1 MGLLVAPG
9 VGEEEKPVA
18 LVRPEI
24 EALAHLILPHQLSL
38 AQQKDPCDKDT
49 SEHWVTLPS
58 EFQMQTHRGSWSRVQ
73 EATSSKTQVCQVHA
87 G

>member
-9 VGEEEKPVA
+9 VGDEKPVA
-18 LVRPEI
+18 SVRPEI
-24 EALAHLILPHQLSL
+24 EALAPLILPRQLSL
-38 AQQKDPCDKDT
+38 AQQKDLCDKDT

-58 EFQMQTHRGSWSRVQ
+58 EFQMQTHGGSWFRMR
-73 EATSSKTQVCQVHA
+73 EATSSKTQVCQVHT